1 MSDHKNELES
11 WVVGQIQ
18 DGIDPK
24 ARRTRGSG
32 CGNEIG
38 DVSNDVLFVE
48 CKMKHTH
55 ENIIVEFKNE
65 WQHLLFRL
73 PMKTIKY
80 PIMFVEN
87 KFGNKFAVLDAE
99 DFFHM
104 LRRLKG
110 YEQRQS

>member
-11 WVVGQIQ
+11 WVVGQLQ

-38 DVSNDVLFVE
+38 DVSNDTLYVE
-48 CKMKHTH
+48 CKMKHGH

-73 PMKTIKY
+73 PIKTEKI
-80 PIMFVEN
+80 PVVFIEQ
-87 KFGNKFAVLDAE
+87 KFGEKFAILKAE
-99 DFFHM
+99 DLFNL
-104 LRRLKG
+104 LRRIKN
-110 YEQRQS
+110 YE